1 MKKLTAVFLTV
12 LMLLGTLASTVS
24 AKQSFEDTYFPGGK
38 FSALEAPYLVYHQDD
53 SNPDIIDLW
62 YHPVDELRAL
72 AAAEERRIEYEEDF
86 EEFYGV
92 YDYEFSMQIDA
103 KLDDGA
109 WQYTAAWDDPDWHG
123 LESPYDLAF
132 RTSRYPDADAYY
144 EEMTLSD
151 LCYIQEGDTGFLA
164 PAVYTRPDEYG
175 EDQYCYDL
183 DAHTLS
189 VRYRYAVCISPEYG
203 ENNMLF
209 SDWSP
214 VTSIGKNDNQKKLT
228 EPASLAAPVL
238 SDFTVQ
244 VDKDGGRNGHYFIN
258 IPDSVYDAVL
268 WCEADMDAFQPM
280 YLQAQMRVNG
290 GAWQNVYTANPNSIE
305 DGFRSAAP
313 EEGELKETDKVEV
326 RVRIESDFLGMVSD
340 WSNIVGTKTFLAS
353 GWALPYMN
361 EADALGLIPA
371 CLDGQDLTKEITR
384 QEFAAVAVKV
394 YESLSG
400 EMAESASENP
410 FTDCE
415 DSEVLKAY
423 NVGITLGTAADK
435 FSPDAILTREQLA
448 TMLTRV
454 YKKTALSGWTLG
466 TDGSFTEQFS
476 ELFSMPE
483 VFADDADI
491 SDWAKD
497 SVYFMRAKEIIG
509 GVGGNKFAPKH
520 GTSAEE
526 AATYG
531 LATREQALKIAV
543 GMIGNLK

>member
-1 MKKLTAVFLTV
+1 MKKLTAVILTV
-12 LMLLGTLASTVS
+12 LMLLGALASTVS

-53 SNPDIIDLW
+53 SYPDIIDLW
-62 YHPVDELRAL
+62 YHPADELRAL
-72 AAAEERRIEYEEDF
+72 AAAEERRIAYDEDVDK
-86 EEFYGV
+86 FYGI
-92 YDYEFSMQIDA
+92 YDYSVSMQIDA
-103 KLDDGA
+103 KIDDGA
-109 WQYTAAWDDPDWHG
+109 WQYTAAWDDPDWRG

-151 LCYIQEGDTGFLA
+151 LYYIQEGDTGFLA
-164 PAVYTRPDEYG
+164 PAVYTRPDENG
-175 EDQYCYDL
+175 EDRYFYDL
-183 DAHTLS
+183 DEHTLS
-189 VRYRYAVCISPEYG
+189 VRYRYAVRISPEYG

-214 VTSIGKNDNQKKLT
+214 VTSIGKNDNQRKLT

-258 IPDSVYDAVL
+258 IPKSVYDAML
-268 WCEADMDAFQPM
+268 WCEAGLYAFQPM
-280 YLQAQMRVNG
+280 YLQAQMSVNN
-290 GAWQNVYTANPNSIE
+290 GAWQDVYTANPNAIE

-313 EEGELKETDKVEV
+313 EDALKAGDKVEV
-326 RVRIESDFLGMVSD
+326 RVRIESDCLGMVSR
-340 WSNIVGTKTFLAS
+340 WSNVVETKASLAS
-353 GWALPYMN
+353 GWALPYVN
-361 EADALGLIPA
+361 EAAALGLIPD

-400 EMAESASENP
+400 ETAEPASENP
-410 FTDCE
+410 FTDCR
-415 DSEVLKAY
+415 DPEVLKAY

-435 FSPDAILTREQLA
+435 FSPNDILTREQLA

-466 TDGSFTEQFS
+466 TDGSFTEQFR
-476 ELFSMPE
+476 ELFPMPE
-483 VFADDADI
+483 AFADDADI

-497 SVYFMRAKEIIG
+497 SVYFMRAKDIIG

-520 GTSAEE
+520 GTSAGE